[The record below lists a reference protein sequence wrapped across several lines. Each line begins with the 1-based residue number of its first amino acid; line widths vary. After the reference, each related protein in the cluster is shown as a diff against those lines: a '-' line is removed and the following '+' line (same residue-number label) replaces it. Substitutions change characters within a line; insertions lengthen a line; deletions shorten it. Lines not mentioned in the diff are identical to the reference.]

1 MTTLLGFDFG
11 TAKIGIAVGQS
22 ITGTATPLV
31 TLRGTQQ
38 RPDWAGISRLIAAW
52 QPSALVVGLPCDI
65 DGGETEIAVQAKRF
79 ARQLEGRYHLP
90 VHMIDERLT
99 SMEARQRLQRRPRQI
114 ETLDAIAA
122 GLILE
127 TWFTVSHAHE

>member
-38 RPDWAGISRLIAAW
+38 RPDWDGISRLIAAW

-122 GLILE
+122 SLILE
-127 TWFTVSHAHE
+127 TWFSVSHAHE

>member
-38 RPDWAGISRLIAAW
+38 RPDWDGISRLIAAW

-65 DGGETEIAVQAKRF
+65 DGGETEIAVKAKRF

-122 GLILE
+122 SLILE
-127 TWFTVSHAHE
+127 TWFSVSHAHE